1 MLSPEKMYV
10 FVKAYMDK
18 LGKGQ
23 LLEDIDKHYR
33 DIKGLKDEDINQIHE
48 RLILTGVISN
58 NA

>member
-23 LLEDIDKHYR
+23 LLEDIDKHYKEV
-33 DIKGLKDEDINQIHE
+33 KGVKDEDITRIHE